1 MSFSNLDLAQKKFLA
16 KYLKSGRELAQKA
29 VQNAKE
35 AAAAN
40 EALEEQRAFRK
51 ELEVVVAEFKQLKTM
66 SFPDKGD
73 IEKQVAGMIRTAAE
87 LSKAREHR
95 RAENTLRD
103 ARARMTAA
111 RIGVD
116 AAAAKDIRPADIEVM
131 LATPDGIRQL
141 DSMIDNLTDDV
152 PPRVMKD
159 LLRARFGLG
168 ERILQSTAA
177 RENSL
182 VDKAKHGAMLDT
194 KSPKLKKYWAEIMAE
209 IEAEDAANN

>member
-1 MSFSNLDLAQKKFLA
+1 MSFANLDLAQKKFVA
-16 KYLKSGRELAQKA
+16 KYTKSGRELAQKA
-29 VQNAKE
+29 VQKAKE
-35 AAAAN
+35 AAATN
-40 EALEEQRAFRK
+40 EALEDQRQFRK

-66 SFPDKGD
+66 SFPDKAD
-73 IEKQVAGMIRTAAE
+73 IEKQVTGMIKSAAE
-87 LSKAREHR
+87 MSKEREHR

-103 ARARMTAA
+103 ARARITAA

-168 ERILQSTAA
+168 ERILQSTSA

-182 VDKAKHGAMLDT
+182 VDKAKHGAILDT

-209 IEAEDAANN
+209 IEAEEAANN